1 MNTLVLIPKTHK
13 VFYAYVEF
21 GKIMFQ
27 GVLPY
32 RDVKAGMRS
41 WNMII
46 QYMFD
51 EMSRHCVDPQLLE
64 VIAVHCVFGA
74 SDFEGPCLVDGLV
87 IKKLENLAPRAPL
100 HLPRSIDAIK
110 ACQRIFDSVPVVA
123 VFETSFFVN
132 LAARE
137 HKYALDNTLMNASGI
152 RRYGYSGIYHQAASN
167 YIVGIQRKKAVSAA
181 PRILSICLESRPEI
195 AAVRGNRPVMVT
207 SGATPL
213 EGLPSEKSCGEIDP
227 SIAITLAQEK
237 KWGPEQINLMLTRQS
252 GIYGLTG
259 KSISLEELFWKSS
272 DDYKLAKDLMQY
284 RMLLACGAG
293 IAAMGGV
300 DYIVFSGKY
309 SMVGNIL
316 GPWLCAR
323 LQAASDDKERD
334 LWYLF
339 FSRSREQIMADDA
352 TLVLLGASR
361 TLQSA

>member
-1 MNTLVLIPKTHK
+1 MNTLVLIPKPHK
-13 VFYAYVEF
+13 VFYAYLEF
-21 GKIMFQ
+21 GKVIFQ

-32 RDVKAGMRS
+32 RDVKSGMRS
-41 WNMII
+41 WDMTVL
-46 QYMFD
+46 YMFD
-51 EMSRHCVDPQLLE
+51 EMTRHCVDPQLLE
-64 VIAVHCVFGA
+64 SIAVHCVFGA

-100 HLPRSIDAIK
+100 HLPQAIDAIK
-110 ACQRIFDSVPVVA
+110 ACQRVFNNVPVVV

-137 HKYALDNTLMNASGI
+137 HKYALDNTLMNATGI
-152 RRYGYSGIYHQAASN
+152 RRYGYSGIYHKAASK
-167 YIVGIQRKKAVSAA
+167 YIVGIQRKKGVSAA

-195 AAVRGNRPVMVT
+195 AAVTGNRPVMVT

-213 EGLPSEKSCGEIDP
+213 EGLPSEKSCGELDP

-237 KWGPEQINLMLTRQS
+237 QWGPEQINLMLTRQS

-259 KSISLEELFWKSS
+259 EAISLDELFWKS
-272 DDYKLAKDLMQY
+272 DEKYRLAKDLMQY

-309 SMVGNIL
+309 GMVGNIL
-316 GPWLCAR
+316 GPWLCSR
-323 LQAASDDKERD
+323 LQSSSDDNEKD

-339 FSRSREQIMADDA
+339 FSRSREQIMADEA
-352 TLVLLGASR
+352 TLVLLGAS
-361 TLQSA
+361 TAQQVS